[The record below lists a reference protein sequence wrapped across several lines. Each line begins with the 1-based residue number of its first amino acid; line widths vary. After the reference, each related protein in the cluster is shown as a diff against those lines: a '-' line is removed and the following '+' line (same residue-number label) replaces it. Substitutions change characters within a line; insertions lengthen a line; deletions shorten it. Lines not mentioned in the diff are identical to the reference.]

1 MVDATQILGELLG
14 GGNRGSGNLN
24 SGAGA
29 KMLED
34 LLGVGKNQQGGGGGV
49 FGGGDQQTS
58 GGGRSGDPGQSGGSV
73 SGGGQT
79 QPAPGRQGGG
89 GLGDLLGK
97 ALKELTKAQTGG
109 AGAAAGGSNNPFDT
123 PQQQSAPLTQNEHA
137 EVYVRAMIQ
146 AGLSDG
152 RIDQHEQQ
160 AILQK
165 IGNVG
170 SSEAAFIRSEMQK
183 GCDVDAFIQT
193 VPRGIE
199 EEVYAVALMAINLDN
214 RTEAQFLDALA
225 RGLRITNEQSN
236 AIHDRL
242 GAQRLYR

>member
-24 SGAGA
+24 SQSGA
-29 KMLED
+29 KALED
-34 LLGVGKNQQGGGGGV
+34 LLGVGKGSRGGGGV
-49 FGGGDQQTS
+49 FGGGDQQT
-58 GGGRSGDPGQSGGSV
+58 GGGGTTSGNRQQP
-73 SGGGQT
+73 GGGVVGGDQHT
-79 QPAPGRQGGG
+79 RQSPAGG

-97 ALKELTKAQTGG
+97 ALKELTQSRTGSGGLGGG
-109 AGAAAGGSNNPFDT
+109 ASAGNNPFEPQPT
-123 PQQQSAPLTQNEHA
+123 PQVASGEHT

-152 RIDQHEQQ
+152 RLDEAEQQ

-165 IGNVG
+165 VG
-170 SSEAAFIRSEMQK
+170 KVGKQEADWIRAEIAKGSDVNAFIHS
-183 GCDVDAFIQT
+183 

-225 RGLRITNEQSN
+225 RGLRVTNDQSN

-242 GAQRLYR
+242 GVTRLYS